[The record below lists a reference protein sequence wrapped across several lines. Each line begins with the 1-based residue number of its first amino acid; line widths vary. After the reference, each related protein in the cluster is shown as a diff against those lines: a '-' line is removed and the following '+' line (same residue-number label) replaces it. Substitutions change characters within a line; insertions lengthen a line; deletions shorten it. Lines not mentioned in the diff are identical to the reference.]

1 MREIDDFDHLIDSAL
16 SNYGDPGPDSG
27 LDQRV
32 LARISS
38 ASASARVAP
47 ASRRRWMPWAF
58 GLPVAA
64 CLILSFFFLAGPKT
78 AHPPTSVAKGMAQKQ
93 QVPIVTAPSEAAS
106 AHRSEPVSSNGHVPF
121 NLRSR
126 SGKQASR
133 TVALP
138 KLDVFPTPQ
147 PLTAEEQA
155 LVAFAVRAP
164 ESERRSFIEAQKQ
177 AEAPLR
183 IAAIEIPPL
192 DSTDKDTH

>member
-1 MREIDDFDHLIDSAL
+1 MHEKDDLDLLLDNVL

-47 ASRRRWMPWAF
+47 ASRRRWLPWVV

-64 CLILSFFFLAGPKT
+64 GLLLFFFLAGPKT
-78 AHPPTSVAKGMAQKQ
+78 ASPPTSVAKGMAQTQ

>member
-16 SNYGDPGPDSG
+16 SHYGDPGPDSG

-38 ASASARVAP
+38 ARASERVAP
-47 ASRRRWMPWAF
+47 ASRRRWLPWVV

-64 CLILSFFFLAGPKT
+64 GLLLFFFLAGPKT
-78 AHPPTSVAKGMAQKQ
+78 ASPPTSVAKGMAQTQ

>member
-1 MREIDDFDHLIDSAL
+1 MRENDELDLLIDSVL
-16 SNYGDPGPDSG
+16 STYGDPGPDSG

-38 ASASARVAP
+38 ARASERVAP
-47 ASRRRWMPWAF
+47 ASRRRWLPWVV

-64 CLILSFFFLAGPKT
+64 GLLHFFFLAGPKT
-78 AHPPTSVAKGMAQKQ
+78 ASPPTSVAKGMAQTQ

>member
-1 MREIDDFDHLIDSAL
+1 MRENDELDLLIDSVL
-16 SNYGDPGPDSG
+16 STYGDPGPDSG

-38 ASASARVAP
+38 ARASERVAP
-47 ASRRRWMPWAF
+47 ASRRRWLPWVV

-64 CLILSFFFLAGPKT
+64 GLLLFFFLAGPKT
-78 AHPPTSVAKGMAQKQ
+78 ASPPTSVAKGMAQTQ

>member
-1 MREIDDFDHLIDSAL
+1 MRENDELDLLIDSVL
-16 SNYGDPGPDSG
+16 STYGDPGPDSG

-38 ASASARVAP
+38 ARASERVAP
-47 ASRRRWMPWAF
+47 ASRRRWLPWVV

-64 CLILSFFFLAGPKT
+64 GLLLFFFLAGPKT
-78 AHPPTSVAKGMAQKQ
+78 ASPPTSVAKGMAQTQ

-155 LVAFAVRAP
+155 LVAFAVSAP